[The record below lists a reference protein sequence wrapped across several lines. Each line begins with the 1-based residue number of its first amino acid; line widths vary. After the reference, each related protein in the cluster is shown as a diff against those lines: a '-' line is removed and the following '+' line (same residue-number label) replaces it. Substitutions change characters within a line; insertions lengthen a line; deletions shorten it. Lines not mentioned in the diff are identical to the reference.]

1 MYDNCEEVTELID
14 KKAKRYIEIDSST
27 YVETGE
33 IVTKGVPIKRDDLV
47 AGLIDKAPNTGFHIF
62 RDTIM
67 CRTLRNIGVKGKI
80 VAYLLDKTPAS
91 NIITCTIKRISEEA
105 GVSVQA
111 VYDCLKM
118 LEDIG
123 VICVKED
130 AQMRE
135 IFVNPG
141 LCHRGDRYREKA
153 LMVEMSKFA
162 KEARAE
168 KKKSEAIE

>member
-1 MYDNCEEVTELID
+1 MYDNYEEVTELID
-14 KKAKRYIEIDSST
+14 KKAKRYIEIDSPT

-33 IVTKGVPIKRDDLV
+33 IVTKGVPIKRDELV
-47 AGLIDKAPNTGFHIF
+47 AGLVDKAPNTGFHIF
-62 RDTIM
+62 RDVIM
-67 CRTLRNIGVKGKI
+67 CRMLRNIGVKGKI
-80 VAYLLDKTPAS
+80 VAYLMDKMPAS
-91 NIITCTIKRISEEA
+91 NVIKCTIREISKEA

-130 AQMRE
+130 AQVRE

-153 LMVEMSKFA
+153 LMVEMTKFA

-168 KKKSEAIE
+168 KKQEATE